1 MSFSVFCM
9 FLWLNKRRYPMRFLA
24 AFVAVGATLAF
35 LRRSRQIREHEDYV
49 GTPAVRL
56 EEGERGSDVG
66 KFPQTKHLVVMRVCV
81 CFFLL
86 VVSIKSV
93 ILH

>member
-1 MSFSVFCM
+1 
-9 FLWLNKRRYPMRFLA
+9 MRFLA

-56 EEGERGSDVG
+56 EEGERGSNVG
-66 KFPQTKHLVVMRVCV
+66 KFPQTKHLVVMCV
-81 CFFLL
+81 FL
-86 VVSIKSV
+86 SSV
-93 ILH
+93 KKNCYTSSDIIEHHLKIFVAPNKQISRRS

>member
-1 MSFSVFCM
+1 
-9 FLWLNKRRYPMRFLA
+9 MRFLA

-49 GTPAVRL
+49 GIPAVGL

-66 KFPQTKHLVVMRVCV
+66 KFPQKKHLVVMCV
-81 CFFLL
+81 VLSSVKKKVLSF
-86 VVSIKSV
+86 IKHHLKISV
-93 ILH
+93 APNKQISRRL